1 MNGHLSD
8 APSPKIGPLNPGY
21 GMNRTSRRFLLLG
34 SALFASAVCAVAD
47 EFTQP
52 VSMPPVTVTATNEIA
67 EEAPLGP
74 NKQPEWTARRRFTTT
89 RIYVQPPWQFE
100 AESGWDAQYFRSG
113 HGSPFHL
120 LTQEFELG
128 LPHRF
133 QVDYEY
139 AETINKGGDGRWRYD
154 SSSFEL
160 RWALAEWGKIP
171 LNPTIKAEW
180 KINNADADAYELN
193 LALGDQIAPR
203 WHWGSN
209 LFYEQQVGTD
219 REREL
224 DATLAISY
232 SLIDEKLGIGT
243 EMKLTDE
250 TDKDDRVSH
259 LQFQIGP
266 SLQWRPTPRTH
277 LDLVPLLGTTGP
289 SPRVEAF
296 LFFGID
302 FGPGSEHEGVE
313 PASLRNK

>member
-1 MNGHLSD
+1 MN
-8 APSPKIGPLNPGY
+8 SPLANASSHRICPLNPVRR
-21 GMNRTSRRFLLLG
+21 MNRASYRFWLLG
-34 SALFASAVCAVAD
+34 SALLAGAVCAMAD
-47 EFTQP
+47 EYTQP
-52 VSMPPVTVTATNEIA
+52 VAMPPVTVTATNQLY
-67 EEAPLGP
+67 EEAPMGP
-74 NKQPEWTARRRFTTT
+74 NQQPEWTARRRFATT
-89 RIYVQPPWQFE
+89 RVYVQPPWQFE
-100 AESGWDAQYFRSG
+100 AESGWETQYFRSG
-113 HGSPFHL
+113 KGSPFHK

-128 LPHRF
+128 LPYRF

-139 AETINKGGDGRWRYD
+139 AEAINKGGNGRWTYD

-180 KINNADADAYELN
+180 KINNADADAYELS

-219 REREL
+219 REREY
-224 DATLAISY
+224 AVSMAFSY
-232 SLIDEKLGIGT
+232 TLIDDKLGIGT

-259 LQFQIGP
+259 LQFIIGP

-277 LDLVPLLGTTGP
+277 LDVVPLFGTTGP
-289 SPRVEAF
+289 SPRV
-296 LFFGID
+296 
-302 FGPGSEHEGVE
+302 
-313 PASLRNK
+313 